1 MKTQDHLENREQLR
15 LFKAGD
21 AKFINTIYKCYY
33 PKFESHFVRQGY
45 DPDDL
50 KEAYD
55 DAIFDFYR
63 RLRKKKK
70 FVLRNRFE
78 TYLFKMAHN
87 KLEDNITEK
96 ENLFAYDDSLLFG
109 TFFEEINAKDERLA
123 AIKKFQDKL
132 LKKLTPFDRKIIKYF
147 YVKHYH
153 WDFIAKKTGKSKYY
167 LKNRKSKIIKQLNE
181 FKQEGMDI
189 IRGRKAS

>member
-132 LKKLTPFDRKIIKYF
+132 FISNKTVSTYRSRLMKKMGFTKNTDLTKYC
-147 YVKHYH
+147 
-153 WDFIAKKTGKSKYY
+153 IENNLT
-167 LKNRKSKIIKQLNE
+167 
-181 FKQEGMDI
+181 
-189 IRGRKAS
+189 